1 MSALAVGS
9 IVDSRRV
16 DRGTHEILWDGT
28 DDAGHSLGSGVYLN
42 QLRRKSETRR
52 VKAVLLR

>member
-1 MSALAVGS
+1 MSASATVFVADGCRL
-9 IVDSRRV
+9 

-28 DDAGHSLGSGVYLN
+28 DDAGRCLGSGVYLI
-42 QLRRKSETRR
+42 QLRRGGESRR